1 MASSPT
7 CSRCR
12 PPQQRHEPPRR
23 TKPSGR
29 VRLGHFWCRTKRND
43 SIPIRRRPSLRIH
56 DRSAGDREIKKLCR
70 EEPEGKFQFE
80 RVSLPGRRLLIPL
93 FQNCLSSTF
102 KKACVR
108 TCVLVLSD
116 ALPCPSRPE
125 SDKTWSNFRSFST
138 ARSLDTRYLINL
150 RTIVTWLQSNEA
162 IF

>member
-12 PPQQRHEPPRR
+12 PPQQRHEPSRR

-108 TCVLVLSD
+108 KCVLVLSA
-116 ALPCPSRPE
+116 ALPCPSRPVPRVTRHDQT
-125 SDKTWSNFRSFST
+125 SGNFPQLDPWT
-138 ARSLDTRYLINL
+138 LDT
-150 RTIVTWLQSNEA
+150 
-162 IF
+162 